1 MTPPRRGL
9 ASTVLI
15 VEDDR
20 DVRLA
25 LAEVLAEEG
34 YRIALAEHG
43 FDALCQLRFGM
54 PPGVILLD
62 LMMPVMDGWEF
73 LAEQRAKPALAS
85 IPVVVLTAA
94 GNARGLGASP
104 QVVARLR
111 KPVDIGALL
120 DAVASAC
127 ARQRM
132 S

>member
-1 MTPPRRGL
+1 M
-9 ASTVLI
+9 V

-25 LAEVLAEEG
+25 LAEILAEEG
-34 YRIALAEHG
+34 YRVAVAEHG
-43 FDALCQLRFGM
+43 YDALRQLRFGM
-54 PPGVILLD
+54 QPGVILLD

-73 LAEQRAKPALAS
+73 LAQQRATPSLAS

-94 GNARGLGASP
+94 SNAKGLGASP
-104 QVVARLR
+104 QVVGRLR
-111 KPVDIGALL
+111 KPVDIIALL

-127 ARQRM
+127 ARRRL